1 MDAMTI
7 TLLVLLSAIVLW
19 FFVPSDDTGSLSDS
33 DLEEVKD
40 AAEELQ
46 ETREELEAQLKSMT
60 KQQLEDYAREHGIE
74 LDKRATKLNMIR
86 QYLEAKG

>member
-19 FFVPSDDTGSLSDS
+19 FFVPSDTGSLSDS

-40 AAEELQ
+40 AAEELE
-46 ETREELEAQLKSMT
+46 ETREELEAKLKTMT
-60 KQQLEDYAREHGIE
+60 KVQIEDYAREHGVE
-74 LDKRATKLNMIR
+74 LDKRATKLNMIK